1 MIQLD
6 IVEMLER
13 KLRPVT
19 DEQKANTTVA
29 ILLKINNQNFRILF
43 VRRAKNLADPWSG
56 QIGFPGGKREL
67 EDETLKQ
74 TVIRETKEE
83 AGVNLLQGCRF
94 LGVIDAQRTK
104 PRPDLKVLPFAVLLQ
119 DEPVIKLNLRELQ
132 TFFWISIGQLAE
144 NRTIVELASEKQPAY
159 VVGKKVIWGLTY
171 RILENFFHT
180 LKLQQTTGTDEN
192 QDFS

>member
-1 MIQLD
+1 
-6 IVEMLER
+6 LEK

-43 VRRAKNLADPWSG
+43 VRRAKNIADPWSG
-56 QIGFPGGKREL
+56 QIGFPRGKREL

-94 LGVIDAQRTK
+94 LGAIDAQRTK
-104 PRPDLKVLPFAVLLQ
+104 TRPDLKVLPFVVLLQ
-119 DEPVIKLNLRELQ
+119 DEPVIKLNPRELQ
-132 TFFWISIGQLAE
+132 TFFWVSIGQLAE
-144 NRTIVELASEKQPAY
+144 NGTIVELASEKQPAY
-159 VVGKKVIWGLTY
+159 VVRKKVVWGLTY

-180 LKLQQTTGTDEN
+180 LKLQ
-192 QDFS
+192 